1 MQATGVA
8 FAATRKHINGPLIPD
23 NSHGLY
29 VSAQRS
35 AAQRS
40 AAQRSAAQRSAV
52 AAAARRG
59 AVQ

>member
-1 MQATGVA
+1 MQASGVA

-40 AAQRSAAQRSAV
+40 AAQRSAV